1 MLLDAITDRERFAAW
16 LSAALGHAVTV
27 AAVAAPSSSGGW
39 SNETVLVDLA
49 GSRPSRV
56 VVRAKPDGP
65 AMFRDYD
72 VTREYRV
79 LKGLGSRQAPPVPPA
94 LAVDPTG
101 AVLGRPLLVTGY
113 VAGRV
118 PSDDRPSF
126 VEAGWLF
133 EATAADQHRFAE
145 SLLRAIHAVHAADW
159 RTLDLAPLA
168 RDRDRPLHGEIAW
181 YRDLHDW
188 GAGADRHPTIERG
201 FAAVQSDRPPE
212 SAPCLLWGDAR
223 PANVIAHGFDVAA
236 LLDWELAGFGPAELD
251 IAWLLEMNRM
261 RTVGAGVPPL
271 PGFPTDDAVVGA
283 YQDLAGRA
291 LAHFG
296 WYRLFAALKMAV
308 LMERHLR
315 TAIARG
321 RLARDHRLLR
331 DNVALRR
338 LDELMAA

>member
-1 MLLDAITDRERFAAW
+1 MLLATAADRDRFAAW
-16 LSAALGHAVTV
+16 LSAELGS
-27 AAVAAPSSSGGW
+27 AVAVAGAASPASGGGW

-49 GSRPSRV
+49 GDGPARV

-72 VTREYRV
+72 VMREYRV
-79 LKGLGSRQAPPVPPA
+79 LERLGAQGGPPVPPA

-101 AVLGRPLLVTGY
+101 IVLGRPLLVMGY

-133 EATAADQHRFAE
+133 EAAPANQSHFAQ

-159 RTLDLAPLA
+159 RGLPVA
-168 RDRDRPLHGEIAW
+168 RDRDRPLQGEVAW
-181 YRDLHDW
+181 YRALHDW
-188 GAGADRHPTIERG
+188 GAGTSRHPLIERG
-201 FAAVQSDRPPE
+201 FAAVRRDQPPE
-212 SAPCLLWGDAR
+212 SSPCLLWGDAR

-236 LLDWELAGFGPAELD
+236 LLDWELVSVGPAELD

-261 RTVGAGVPPL
+261 RTVAAGVPPL
-271 PGFPTDDAVVGA
+271 PGFPADDAVVAA
-283 YQDLAGRA
+283 YQGLAGRA
-291 LAHFG
+291 LDHFG
-296 WYRLFAALKMAV
+296 WYRLFAVLKMAV

-321 RLARDHRLLR
+321 HLAQDHRLLR

-338 LDELMAA
+338 LDELMAP

>member
-1 MLLDAITDRERFAAW
+1 MLLDTATARNRFATW
-16 LSAALGHAVTV
+16 LSAELGRVVSV
-27 AAVAAPSSSGGW
+27 AAVASPSSSGGW

-49 GSRPSRV
+49 GNSRLRV

-72 VTREYRV
+72 LMREYRV
-79 LKGLGSRQAPPVPPA
+79 LKGLGGGHAPPVPPA

-101 AVLGRPLLVTGY
+101 SVLGRPMLVTGY

-118 PSDDRPSF
+118 PSDNRPSF

-133 EATAADQHRFAE
+133 EAAPTDQHRFAQ
-145 SLLRAIHAVHAADW
+145 SLLHAIHAVHAADW
-159 RTLDLAPLA
+159 RALQLAPLA

-181 YRDLHDW
+181 YRALHDW
-188 GAGADRHPTIERG
+188 GAGTNRHPVIERG
-201 FAAVQSDRPPE
+201 FAAVLRDLPPE
-212 SAPCLLWGDAR
+212 GEPCLLWGDAR
-223 PANVIAHGFDVAA
+223 PANVITQGFDVAA
-236 LLDWELAGFGPAELD
+236 LLDWELAGLGPAELD

-271 PGFPTDDAVVGA
+271 PGFPTDEAVVAA
-283 YQDLAGRA
+283 YQDLAGRT
-291 LAHFG
+291 LSHFG

-321 RLARDHRLLR
+321 HLAQDHRLLR

-338 LDELMAA
+338 LDELMAP